1 MNPVARMIKQ
11 HVKTPLRYALPLL
24 LIAAIVLVS
33 ASGCIS
39 RSSVLSSPTATPT
52 AAPIGTA
59 SNSKISVTA
68 YNQGVYVSD
77 NQFIQPKTGNKY
89 VQIYATV
96 TNVNYPG
103 ETIGNQYFFK
113 LFDSKNEGH
122 NPTTASFGEGGLQ
135 SIDNSNPGQKT
146 SGKLIFETSQSANPA
161 YLTYNDYENDLK
173 ITLGNAT
180 PTTPIPTTPIPTTPI
195 PTTPI
200 PTTPIPTTP
209 IPTTPISLPTQASVS
224 GPTSVVKGQPATFM
238 AILYSVNEHKNVC
251 GAVNYYI
258 DNSAAGGTW
267 NINPAGSCSASS
279 GSLALAGPDTAKL
292 SIGTHTLKVDFL
304 GNNAYGPS
312 QSVMTFTVRS

>member
-135 SIDNSNPGQKT
+135 SIVNSNPGQKT

-180 PTTPIPTTPIPTTPI
+180 
-195 PTTPI
+195 
-200 PTTPIPTTP
+200 PTTP

>member
-1 MNPVARMIKQ
+1 MMKRY
-11 HVKTPLRYALPLL
+11 VKTPLRYAFPLL
-24 LIAAIVLVS
+24 LIGAIVLVS
-33 ASGCIS
+33 ASGCLS
-39 RSSVLSSPTATPT
+39 RSSLLSSPTATPT

-68 YNQGVYVSD
+68 SNQGVYVSD
-77 NQFIQPKTGNKY
+77 NQFIQPKAGNKY

-135 SIDNSNPGQKT
+135 SIVNSNPGQKT
-146 SGKLIFETSQSANPA
+146 SGKLIFETPQSANPV

-180 PTTPIPTTPIPTTPI
+180 
-195 PTTPI
+195 
-200 PTTPIPTTP
+200 PTTP

>member
-146 SGKLIFETSQSANPA
+146 SGKLIFETPQSANPV

-180 PTTPIPTTPIPTTPI
+180 
-195 PTTPI
+195 
-200 PTTPIPTTP
+200 PTTP

>member
-180 PTTPIPTTPIPTTPI
+180 PTTPIPTTPI
-195 PTTPI
+195 
-200 PTTPIPTTP
+200 
-209 IPTTPISLPTQASVS
+209 SLPTQASVS